1 MAVTIEKDK
10 DVATAVE
17 QQETFDIVETKNE
30 IVSTASIAKSNK
42 QGWGLAC
49 IRRGQAPSDK
59 LRSSYLV
66 MSK

>member
-1 MAVTIEKDK
+1 MAEYR
-10 DVATAVE
+10 E
-17 QQETFDIVETKNE
+17 NLTKLRK
-30 IVSTASIAKSNK
+30 SPASIAKSNK

-49 IRRGQAPSDK
+49 IRRWGTPSDK